1 VTFIDDPL
9 YKRIREQV
17 FEHPDEDSILVRHGI
32 IARTVVDQ
40 ALDAIPPLTLKSEDG
55 RFVKVEP
62 FVWRSAGPEA
72 LTLYRIVEE
81 S

>member
-1 VTFIDDPL
+1 MTYDDDVRQGL
-9 YKRIREQV
+9 
-17 FEHPDEDSILVRHGI
+17 EDRVGYNG
-32 IARTVVDQ
+32 
-40 ALDAIPPLTLKSEDG
+40 LDAIDSVLEPLTLKSEDG

-62 FVWRSAGPEA
+62 FVWRSEGPEA